1 MSLNSVNT
9 NMGAMIALES
19 LNRTNADLAATQKR
33 VSTGS
38 RVADA
43 TDDGAAYAVAQSV
56 RSTVGA
62 LGAANQQLG
71 NLQGLLSTTQ
81 SGLNDVSNTM
91 ASMRDVLVKLSDS
104 NVAGNQRTQY
114 QAQYSSLLANV
125 KSFIQDANYNGKT
138 PIGNIAGSSG
148 TFARVSTVRNES
160 GASYGIATYG
170 ASAMYNAIAFSFGAT
185 ITVNTTLASHAAGNT
200 GAASNVA
207 LVVNGVAAS
216 YGSST
221 VAAMLTV
228 GGTFIKQMNAVGS
241 ALNTIGSEVNYV
253 NNQVS
258 YNNDKIDALNT
269 GLGSLVDAD
278 LAKESAQ
285 LQALQIRQQL
295 GTQALSLAN
304 QAPQTL
310 LSLFK

>member
-9 NMGAMIALES
+9 NMGAMIALQS
-19 LNRTNADLAATQKR
+19 LNRTNADLAATEKR
-33 VSTGS
+33 ISTGS

-43 TDDGAAYAVAQSV
+43 TDDGAAYAVAQAV

-71 NLQGLLSTTQ
+71 NVQGLLSTTQ

-91 ASMRDVLVKLSDS
+91 ASMRDVLVKLADS
-104 NVAGNQRTQY
+104 NVSGDQRTQY
-114 QAQYSSLLANV
+114 MSQYKSLLDNV
-125 KSFIQDANYNGKT
+125 NTFVQDAGYNGKT
-138 PIGNIAGSSG
+138 LIGNVSGSSG
-148 TFARVSTVRNES
+148 AWKRVATVRNETGS
-160 GASYGIATYG
+160 SYGVAT
-170 ASAMYNAIAFSFGAT
+170 FS
-185 ITVNTTLASHAAGNT
+185 
-200 GAASNVA
+200 
-207 LVVNGVAAS
+207 
-216 YGSST
+216 
-221 VAAMLTV
+221 
-228 GGTFIKQMNAVGS
+228 GS
-241 ALNTIGSEVNYV
+241 ALINAINFGSIAGVGTAAPVGTIGVASAVAFSAAAVQAWITAGGAFMKQMAAVGGALNTLGSEVNYV
-253 NNQVS
+253 SNQIR
-258 YNNDKIDALNT
+258 YNTDKVDALNT

-278 LAKESAQ
+278 LAKESAN